1 MYKLLLKKGEEVRIR
16 QRGAFEKTIKGSWTY
31 TQEELEQLYNDG
43 HKTIVKKVKD
53 KPKEDGE

>member
-31 TQEELEQLYNDG
+31 TQEELEALYNEG
-43 HKTIVKKVKD
+43 HKTIVSKS
-53 KPKEDGE
+53 KPKKDDNK